1 MTTICPPVPVR
12 TRSVLAA
19 ALLMGSLAGCGTPTP
34 LQATGIKACDQL
46 GAQLVQGQSLS
57 ADALR
62 QRWGEPWRRMQV
74 RNFEGA
80 IWEYRF
86 MNAGTMWGCY
96 GYVNP
101 SGQVVKVDDMQI
113 YFGDPRT

>member
-1 MTTICPPVPVR
+1 MTHRPRPK
-12 TRSVLAA
+12 TRILPAVACLA
-19 ALLMGSLAGCGTPTP
+19 ALLTSGCGTPTP
-34 LQATGIKACDQL
+34 LQTTGIKACDQL
-46 GAQLVQGQSLS
+46 ATQIGQGASLS

-86 MNAGTMWGCY
+86 MNAGTLWGCY

-101 SGQVVKVDDMQI
+101 AGQVVKVDDMQI